1 MTLRAL
7 VIGSNGQDG
16 SYLAEVLLARGYA
29 VAGVARQAQSRFVS
43 DARFRHFGLD
53 LCDTDALAALLESV
67 APDRI
72 FYLAAVHGP
81 AGFAYESRWQ
91 EALKVNV
98 AGLHACLEHLRRRA
112 AKARLFYASS
122 IKVFGSPYPA
132 VISEETPRASRDL
145 YSITKNTADDLI
157 RYYRRTHGLHA
168 SVGYLFNHDSP
179 RRPPDYF
186 LPLIA
191 EALAA
196 ALTGSK
202 ARTSVASLNFA
213 CDWGSSREFMEFAVD
228 LLELEEP
235 NSLIFATG
243 ETWRAGDL
251 VDRLFRQAGLD
262 WRALLDVAEPP
273 APPREIYRGDL
284 TRFEAKLGRRPHMTA
299 PEIVA
304 WILRD
309 RFGLDLAD
317 RAISLSP

>member
-1 MTLRAL
+1 
-7 VIGSNGQDG
+7 
-16 SYLAEVLLARGYA
+16 LLERGYA
-29 VAGVARQAQSRFVS
+29 VAGIARQAQSRFVS

-53 LCDTDALAALLESV
+53 LSDTVGLAALLETI

-81 AGFAYESRWQ
+81 SGFAYESRWQ
-91 EALKVNV
+91 EALRVNV
-98 AGLHACLEHLRRRA
+98 AGLHVCLEYLRRRA

-132 VISEETPRASRDL
+132 VISEETSRISWDL
-145 YSITKNTADDLI
+145 YSITKNAADDLI
-157 RYYRRTHGLHA
+157 GYYRRCHGLHA

-179 RRPPDYF
+179 RRPPGYF

-202 ARTSVASLNFA
+202 ARISVASLNFA
-213 CDWGSSREFMEFAVD
+213 CDWGSSREFMEFAVNLLD
-228 LLELEEP
+228 LDEP
-235 NSLIFATG
+235 NNLIFATG

-251 VDRLFRQAGLD
+251 VDMLFRRAGLD
-262 WRALLDVAEPP
+262 WRALLEVAAPP
-273 APPREIYRGDL
+273 APLAEVYRGDL
-284 TRFEAKLGRRPHMTA
+284 SRFEAKLGRRPQMTA
-299 PEIVA
+299 PDIVA

-309 RFGLDLAD
+309 RFGLDLTD
-317 RAISLSP
+317 RAVSQSP

>member
-16 SYLAEVLLARGYA
+16 SYLAEVLLERGYA
-29 VAGVARQAQSRFVS
+29 VAGVARQARTRFVS
-43 DARFRHFGLD
+43 DPRFRHFALD
-53 LCDTDALAALLESV
+53 LCDPGGLASLLETV

-98 AGLHACLEHLRRRA
+98 AGLHVCLEHLRRYA
-112 AKARLFYASS
+112 ARARLFYASS

-132 VISEETPRASRDL
+132 VISEATSRVSRDL
-145 YSITKNTADDLI
+145 YSISKNAADDLI
-157 RYYRRTHGLHA
+157 GYYRRTHGLHA

-179 RRPPDYF
+179 RRPPGYF

-191 EALAA
+191 EAIAA
-196 ALTGSK
+196 AMTGSK

-228 LLELEEP
+228 LLDLDEP
-235 NSLIFATG
+235 DNLIFATG

-251 VDRLFRQAGLD
+251 VDLLFRRAGLD
-262 WRALLDVAEPP
+262 WQAFLDVAAPP
-273 APPREIYRGDL
+273 APTVAIYRGDL
-284 TRFEAKLGRRPHMTA
+284 SRFVAKLGRRPQETA

-304 WILRD
+304 WILQD
-309 RFGLDLAD
+309 RFGLVLPSRLVAQ
-317 RAISLSP
+317 SP